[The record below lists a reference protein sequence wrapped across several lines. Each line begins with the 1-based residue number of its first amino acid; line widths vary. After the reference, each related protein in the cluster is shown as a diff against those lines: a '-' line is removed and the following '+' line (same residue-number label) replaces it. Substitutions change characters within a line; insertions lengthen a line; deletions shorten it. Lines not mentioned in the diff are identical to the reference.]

1 MKPMDLTKGKVSKVL
16 VGLALPLMGSSLLQ
30 FTYNFIDTLFVGR
43 LGSGSVASVGS
54 SSFFLGLGY
63 AINALVVIGTGIKVS
78 HAMGKGEQ
86 GEVKAYIKAGVIL
99 NSVLAISYMLF
110 LILFGKHLI
119 GFLNLASHE
128 VAQGS
133 YIYLA
138 WSAPMLFF
146 AFFNTLFARIL
157 GSLGNTKSPLKI
169 SAIGILINILLDP
182 LFIYGMGWGVAGA
195 AIATLVANTV
205 MFGCYLKVG
214 QTWQIKWLGDK
225 QFLTLH
231 KQKERFKEIISLG
244 FPNACQRV
252 LFTLVNILL
261 AKMIAQ
267 FGTDAIAAQKIGLQI
282 ESIVYMVTG
291 GLNGAMASFTGQNYG
306 AKAAMRIR
314 KGYSI
319 ALRLGMIYAILS
331 AIVFIIFPGQLAQ
344 LFVSEPKTIAI
355 TMSYLSIIA
364 YSQVFNGLEMVSNGL
379 FTGLGKPKIPAIVS
393 VSFTILRIPMA
404 YVLSKWLGVAG
415 IWWAIS
421 GTTILKGCTLYS
433 LYHLK
438 AKPMIQALKEER

>member
-16 VGLALPLMGSSLLQ
+16 VSLALPLMGSSLLQ
-30 FTYNFIDTLFVGR
+30 FTYNFIDTLFVGH

-63 AINALVVIGTGIKVS
+63 ALNALVVIGTGIKVS
-78 HAMGKGEQ
+78 HAMGKGEL
-86 GEVKAYIKAGVIL
+86 GEVKAYIQVGTLL
-99 NSVLAISYMLF
+99 NSILAISYMFF

-119 GFLNLASHE
+119 GFLNLE
-128 VAQGS
+128 NNDVAQGS
-133 YIYLA
+133 YVYLA

-146 AFFNTLFARIL
+146 AFLNTLFARVL

-169 SAIGILINILLDP
+169 SAIGIIINIILDP
-182 LFIYGMGWGVAGA
+182 LLIYGVGWGVAGA
-195 AIATLVANTV
+195 AIATLIANIV
-205 MFGCYLKVG
+205 MFGCYLKLGRVWLKESHKEQQVAVG
-214 QTWQIKWLGDK
+214 Y
-225 QFLTLH
+225 
-231 KQKERFKEIISLG
+231 EREKFKEIIKLG
-244 FPNACQRV
+244 WPNAFQRV

-306 AKAAMRIR
+306 AKAAKRIYT
-314 KGYSI
+314 GYQV
-319 ALRLGMIYAILS
+319 ALVLGSSYAILS
-331 AIVFIIFPGQLAQ
+331 ALVFTIFPKQLAQ
-344 LFVSEPKTIAI
+344 LFVSESATITI
-355 TMSYLSIIA
+355 TVSYLSIIA

-393 VSFTILRIPMA
+393 VSFTVLRIPIA
-404 YVLSKWLGVAG
+404 YVLGKQMGVQG

-421 GTTILKGCTLYS
+421 GTTILKGCTLYG
-433 LYHLK
+433 LYHFK
-438 AKPMIQALKEER
+438 AKRMLQVLEVAR